1 VDGDGVRAVD
11 HLRQVVNVITLATPL
26 GLLLAAVGR
35 ARLRPGP
42 HGTIVAA
49 DYAWSFPAPHA
60 PALTIGDVIL
70 LRLPDDELARRPR
83 LLLHEARHSVQ
94 WACLVGVVGFP
105 ALYGLASL
113 WSWLACRNAAVR
125 NIFEVRAGLVDG
137 GYPEAAAFSR
147 RSRRRSPP

>member
-1 VDGDGVRAVD
+1 MDGERVRAVD
-11 HLRQVVNVITLATPL
+11 HLRRVVNVITLATPL
-26 GLLLAAVGR
+26 GLLLARVGR
-35 ARLRPGP
+35 AHLRAGP

-49 DYAWSFPAPHA
+49 GYAWSFPAPHA
-60 PALTIGDVIL
+60 SALTIGDVIL
-70 LRLPDDELARRPR
+70 LRLSDDELAGRPR

-125 NIFEVRAGLVDG
+125 NVFEVRAGLSDG
-137 GYPEAAAFSR
+137 GYPDAATVSP
-147 RSRRRSPP
+147 RSRRR

>member
-1 VDGDGVRAVD
+1 MDGDQVRGVD
-11 HLRQVVNVITLATPL
+11 HLRRVVNVITLATPL

-49 DYAWSFPAPHA
+49 GYAWGFPAPHA

-70 LRLPDDELARRPR
+70 LRLPDEALARRPR
-83 LLLHEARHSVQ
+83 LLLHEARHSAQ

-105 ALYGLASL
+105 ALYGVASL
-113 WSWLACRNAAVR
+113 WSWLACRDAAVR
-125 NIFEVRAGLVDG
+125 NVFEVRAGLLDG
-137 GYPEAAAFSR
+137 GYDPALSR
-147 RSRRRSPP
+147 RSRSR